1 MSLNKVLNRPL
12 FREAALKKGYL
23 KPIKAFD
30 GRFIG
35 PPTAQQSFIGP
46 RNPFSPQPVG
56 PSPKMFSFDRRSG
69 GYLTPFGL
77 NRIRR
82 IPGSFAGPV
91 AMYTGL
97 EAAGVPAPLIGGMF
111 AGELGGLALGMS
123 KKAANQGV
131 SRMLTSPTRFA
142 AKNPLLATVGLAT
155 TATGRGYYDL
165 AKQKELVKEYAK
177 ANNISEERAMNIFE
191 RDVAGDKGRKLS
203 EGTFS
208 DIAKTFNKYLTQS
221 PSRAMELAK
230 PLSESTAPG
239 QKSEKDI
246 ANEIRNYASKVGQ
259 GGSRVYQD
267 VDTLVKK
274 YKTADKAV
282 SNEMN
287 EFRGPDDD
295 LLYQN
300 QMTPNQLKLYSAATD
315 LTAKIMFETGAN
327 EEKSANIAQAIVN
340 GDVDA
345 KDIKD
350 VAENDSLYA
359 KVDNVSGDP
368 NHPNDQKKNKTI
380 EGGSDNKP
388 GATGGSSGDAIIDQ
402 AKGIAEEYNFNLKD
416 IDPRRT
422 SVDPKLVF
430 LSKLAAGLLSGKSM
444 QSGPAGFFE
453 ILGNALG
460 PAIDSTILVKM
471 KNDEA
476 FRDFGSMILDFNK
489 EIIKDRNDALG
500 SGKYD
505 LGSLEI
511 DGRFYEAFKDKE
523 TQVVYSKDQ
532 DGNLRVIPS
541 DVGQFYIQQNSE
553 KYMDNIKLV
562 ADGALS
568 AEILRDQIELMR
580 TPEGKTA
587 IGASGLILSFA
598 ETIGNLPRE
607 IKSGVVGSIS
617 STFDQTVP
625 ENENYIDSKGKN
637 KGNFQENTDKILG
650 KFEGEVEDYLKKNA
664 SASETLGKLKV
675 NARMLTYTLANALK
689 DKDRLTNRD
698 LQLIEELTGTLST
711 EPDAK
716 IIQKYEELLRR
727 VEQKNQLRLNRF
739 YTMGYTGRDVE
750 GILKSLDR
758 ASIVQQTA
766 PEVFDVGSAF
776 EAFGIQ

>member
-1 MSLNKVLNRPL
+1 
-12 FREAALKKGYL
+12 
-23 KPIKAFD
+23 
-30 GRFIG
+30 
-35 PPTAQQSFIGP
+35 
-46 RNPFSPQPVG
+46 
-56 PSPKMFSFDRRSG
+56 
-69 GYLTPFGL
+69 
-77 NRIRR
+77 
-82 IPGSFAGPV
+82 
-91 AMYTGL
+91 
-97 EAAGVPAPLIGGMF
+97 
-111 AGELGGLALGMS
+111 
-123 KKAANQGV
+123 
-131 SRMLTSPTRFA
+131 
-142 AKNPLLATVGLAT
+142 
-155 TATGRGYYDL
+155 
-165 AKQKELVKEYAK
+165 
-177 ANNISEERAMNIFE
+177 
-191 RDVAGDKGRKLS
+191 
-203 EGTFS
+203 
-208 DIAKTFNKYLTQS
+208 
-221 PSRAMELAK
+221 
-230 PLSESTAPG
+230 
-239 QKSEKDI
+239 
-246 ANEIRNYASKVGQ
+246 
-259 GGSRVYQD
+259 
-267 VDTLVKK
+267 
-274 YKTADKAV
+274 
-282 SNEMN
+282 
-287 EFRGPDDD
+287 
-295 LLYQN
+295 
-300 QMTPNQLKLYSAATD
+300 
-315 LTAKIMFETGAN
+315 
-327 EEKSANIAQAIVN
+327 
-340 GDVDA
+340 
-345 KDIKD
+345 
-350 VAENDSLYA
+350 
-359 KVDNVSGDP
+359 
-368 NHPNDQKKNKTI
+368 
-380 EGGSDNKP
+380 
-388 GATGGSSGDAIIDQ
+388 
-402 AKGIAEEYNFNLKD
+402 
-416 IDPRRT
+416 
-422 SVDPKLVF
+422 
-430 LSKLAAGLLSGKSM
+430 M

-476 FRDFGSMILDFNK
+476 FRDFASMVLDFNK

>member
-1 MSLNKVLNRPL
+1 MNKVLNRPM
-12 FREAALKKGYL
+12 FRQQALRKGHL
-23 KPIKAFD
+23 KPIKARV
-30 GRFIG
+30 GEFIG
-35 PPTAQQSFIGP
+35 PPTASQSFIGP
-46 RNPFSPQPVG
+46 KFPGRFEPIGPNPR
-56 PSPKMFSFDRRSG
+56 MFSFNQRTG
-69 GYLTPFGL
+69 GYLTPYGL
-77 NRIRR
+77 NRIRK

-91 AMYTGL
+91 AMYSAL
-97 EAAGVPAPLIGGMF
+97 DAAGVPAPVVGGIF

-123 KKAANQGV
+123 KKPAMQTV
-131 SRMLTSPTRFA
+131 SRMLTSPTRLA
-142 AKNPLLATVGLAT
+142 MRNPVLATAGLA
-155 TATGRGYYDL
+155 ATSIGRGYYDL

-221 PSRAMELAK
+221 PTRAMELAK

-246 ANEIRNYASKVGQ
+246 ANEIRNYASYVGQ

-274 YKTADKAV
+274 YKSANKAV
-282 SNEMN
+282 QNEMD

-295 LLYQN
+295 YIYQN
-300 QMTPNQLKLYSAATD
+300 QASTNEMKLYAANTD

-327 EEKSANIAQAIVN
+327 PQKSANIAQAVIN

-345 KDIKD
+345 KDIKK
-350 VAENDSLYA
+350 VADDDNLYV

-368 NHPNDQKKNKTI
+368 NHPGDKKKEETI
-380 EGGSDNKP
+380 TGGSDNKP
-388 GATGGSSGDAIIDQ
+388 KQPKGGSSGDATIDEG
-402 AKGIAEEYNFNLKD
+402 KSIAEEYDFNLKD
-416 IDPRRT
+416 LDPRKGAIDP
-422 SVDPKLVF
+422 KIVF
-430 LSKLAAGLLSGKSM
+430 LTKLAAGLLSGKTM
-444 QSGPAGFFE
+444 QAGPSGFFE

-460 PAIDSTILVKM
+460 PAIDSSILVKM

-476 FRDFGSMILDFNK
+476 FRDFGSMVLDYNK
-489 EIIKDRNDALG
+489 DIIKERNEALG

-511 DGRFYEAFKDKE
+511 DGQFYEAFKDKE
-523 TQVVYSKDQ
+523 TQIVYSKDTE
-532 DGNLRVIPS
+532 GNLRVVPS
-541 DVGQFYIQQNSE
+541 DVGQFYVQQNSE

-568 AEILRDQIELMR
+568 ADILRDQIALMKS
-580 TPEGKTA
+580 PGGATA
-587 IGASGLILSFA
+587 TGASGLVLTLA
-598 ETIGNLPRE
+598 ETIGNLPGE
-607 IKSGVVGSIS
+607 IKDGVVGAIAGD
-617 STFDQTVP
+617 FDQTGVS
-625 ENENYIDSKGKN
+625 EEFEEKTDKVLDKFTSALEK
-637 KGNFQENTDKILG
+637 KGN
-650 KFEGEVEDYLKKNA
+650 A
-664 SASETLGKLKV
+664 SQVLGKLKV

-698 LQLIEELTGTLST
+698 LQLIEELTKTLGT

-716 IIQKYEELLRR
+716 IIQKYEELLKR